1 MPRIKGGLSP
11 RQKVFAKVFVEKG
24 HKTSAMECAI
34 MAGYSKKSAV
44 TQACN
49 LRNKKIFPFVYD
61 FIEKLQKEKKIDDDK
76 KFYQARNTLTN
87 LFIKAEEQLKKNI
100 ELGKYN
106 EVSQSI
112 KKFKPILSLM
122 PDHIKVYLAE
132 EQRPYHTNHYKIGMT
147 KHDDIED
154 RRSFTDNPYGLNY
167 ICYIEYYSSNGLNL
181 ETSLHRFFKHF
192 STKKYGKHGSSEWF
206 YVKNRKRMI
215 STFIK
220 VSRRLCEKNDC
231 ASLIKFTS
239 QENQ

>member
-1 MPRIKGGLSP
+1 MPRIEGGLSP
-11 RQKVFAKVFVEKG
+11 RQKVFAKVFVEEG
-24 HKTSAMECAI
+24 HKISATECAI
-34 MAGYSKKSAV
+34 MAGYSKKSAT

-49 LRNKKIFPFVYD
+49 LRTKRMFPKVHD
-61 FIEKLQKEKKIDDDK
+61 LIEKLQKEKKVEEYE
-76 KFYQARNTLTN
+76 KFYHARNTLAN
-87 LFIKAEEQLKKNI
+87 LFIKAEEQLKKNL
-100 ELGKYN
+100 ELGKYD
-106 EVSQSI
+106 EVSKAI
-112 KKFKPILSLM
+112 KKIKPILNLM

-147 KHDDIED
+147 SQDNVED

-167 ICYIEYYSSNGLNL
+167 ICYIEYYASNGFNL
-181 ETSLHRFFKHF
+181 EKSLHVFFRHF
-192 STKKYGKHGSSEWF
+192 STYKYGKHGSSEWY

-239 QENQ
+239 EDKK

>member
-87 LFIKAEEQLKKNI
+87 LFIKAEEQLSR
-100 ELGKYN
+100 GTAT
-106 EVSQSI
+106 
-112 KKFKPILSLM
+112 LS
-122 PDHIKVYLAE
+122 Y
-132 EQRPYHTNHYKIGMT
+132 
-147 KHDDIED
+147 
-154 RRSFTDNPYGLNY
+154 
-167 ICYIEYYSSNGLNL
+167 
-181 ETSLHRFFKHF
+181 
-192 STKKYGKHGSSEWF
+192 
-206 YVKNRKRMI
+206 
-215 STFIK
+215 
-220 VSRRLCEKNDC
+220 
-231 ASLIKFTS
+231 
-239 QENQ
+239 